1 MQKQLPELNE
11 NIKYLP
17 LLNMK
22 NIDELAKADIGRL
35 MLKYFIPAF
44 IGVFLNALYNI
55 VDRIF
60 IGQGVSAEALSG
72 ISVIFPVM
80 LIIMGFGMLI
90 GIGTGV
96 LVSINLGKK
105 EIEMAEKTIGTGFF
119 LMILVSVVVMIV
131 TYILKEPIL
140 HSFGSTPETFKY
152 ANDYLNIIL
161 AGTPFMII
169 GFSLNNV
176 IRSEGNARIAMT
188 SMIISSVTNVVL
200 DYIFI
205 FWLDMGVKGA
215 AFATIISMFVLMVWV
230 LFHFDSNRS
239 VIKLK
244 NKNIRINW
252 QILTEIVAIGMAP
265 FSMQIASSFVQ
276 GLLNKRLIAFG
287 GDLAAGAMGIVNS
300 VVTLFIMAI
309 VAINMASQPIIG
321 FNYGAKLWERVKET
335 LRIAMIAATI
345 IAVGAF
351 IVIEAM
357 PGLIV
362 KLFNNDNPD
371 LYNIAVNGIRLVILA
386 LPIVGFQVVA
396 SNFFQS
402 VGKAKIAMFATL
414 FRQVI
419 LLIPLI
425 LIFPGF
431 WGIDGIWL
439 AFPVADTISA
449 LAVSFFLVREWEKLN
464 GFENLAVETV

>member
-1 MQKQLPELNE
+1 
-11 NIKYLP
+11 
-17 LLNMK
+17 MK
-22 NIDELAKADIGRL
+22 NIEELGNANIGRL
-35 MLKYFIPAF
+35 MLKYYIPAF
-44 IGVFLNALYNI
+44 VGVFLNALYNI

-60 IGQGVSAEALSG
+60 IGQGVGAEALSG
-72 ISVIFPVM
+72 ISVIFPIM
-80 LIIMGFGMLI
+80 LIMMGFGMLI

-105 EIEMAEKTIGTGFF
+105 DIEMAEKTIGTGLA
-119 LMILVSVVVMIV
+119 LMISVSVIVMLV

-140 HSFGSTPETFKY
+140 HSFGATPEIFNY

-161 AGTPFMII
+161 AGTVFMIV

-176 IRSEGNARIAMT
+176 IRSEGNARIAMI

-205 FWLDMGVKGA
+205 FWFDMGVKGA
-215 AFATIISMFVLMVWV
+215 AYATIISMFVLMVWV
-230 LFHFDSNRS
+230 LVHFRGKRS

-244 NKNIRINW
+244 YKNIRVDW
-252 QILTEIVAIGMAP
+252 KILTEIVAIGMAP
-265 FSMQIASSFVQ
+265 FSMQIANSFVQ
-276 GLLNKRLIAFG
+276 GLLNKKLIAFG
-287 GDLAAGAMGIVNS
+287 GDLAAGAMGIINS
-300 VVTLFIMAI
+300 VLTMFIMAI

-321 FNYGAKLWERVKET
+321 FNFGAKSMHRVKEA
-335 LRIAMIAATI
+335 LRISLIAATI

-351 IVIEAM
+351 VVIEAI

-362 KLFNNDNPD
+362 KLFNNDSRV
-371 LYNIAVNGIRLVILA
+371 LYDITVNGIRIVILA

-402 VGKAKIAMFATL
+402 VGKAKFAMFATL

-419 LLIPLI
+419 LLIPL
-425 LIFPGF
+425 LFIFPVF
-431 WGIDGIWL
+431 WGINGIWL
-439 AFPVADTISA
+439 AFPVADTMSA
-449 LAVSFFLVREWEKLN
+449 LAVSFLLIREWKKLT
-464 GFENLAVETV
+464 ESEILLVKTVNYSDFG

>member
-1 MQKQLPELNE
+1 
-11 NIKYLP
+11 
-17 LLNMK
+17 
-22 NIDELAKADIGRL
+22 
-35 MLKYFIPAF
+35 
-44 IGVFLNALYNI
+44 
-55 VDRIF
+55 
-60 IGQGVSAEALSG
+60 
-72 ISVIFPVM
+72 
-80 LIIMGFGMLI
+80 MGFGMLI

-105 EIEMAEKTIGTGFF
+105 DIEMAEKTMGTGLA
-119 LMILVSVVVMIV
+119 LMVSVSLIVMLV

-140 HSFGSTPETFKY
+140 HSFGSTPETFQY

-161 AGTPFMII
+161 AGTVFMIV

-176 IRSEGNARIAMT
+176 IRSEGNARIAMI
-188 SMIISSVTNVVL
+188 SMIISSFTNVIL

-205 FWLDMGVKGA
+205 FWFDMGVKGA
-215 AFATIISMFVLMVWV
+215 AYATIISMFVLMVWV
-230 LFHFDSNRS
+230 LVHFRGKRS

-244 NKNIRINW
+244 SKNIRVDW
-252 QILTEIVAIGMAP
+252 KILTEIVAIGMAP

-276 GLLNKRLIAFG
+276 GLLNKKLIAFG
-287 GDLAAGAMGIVNS
+287 GDLAVGAMGIINS
-300 VVTLFIMAI
+300 VLTLFIMAI

-321 FNYGAKLWERVKET
+321 FNFGAKSMQRVKDA
-335 LRIAMIAATI
+335 LRISLIAATI

-351 IVIEAM
+351 ILIETI

-362 KLFNNDNPD
+362 KLFNKDSQV
-371 LYNIAVNGIRLVILA
+371 LYDIAINGIRLVILA

-425 LIFPGF
+425 YIFPGF
-431 WGIDGIWL
+431 WGINGIWI

-449 LAVSFFLVREWEKLN
+449 LAVSFVLIREWNKLTAL
-464 GFENLAVETV
+464 ENLTIETVS

>member
-1 MQKQLPELNE
+1 
-11 NIKYLP
+11 
-17 LLNMK
+17 MK
-22 NIDELAKADIGRL
+22 NIDELAKANIGRL
-35 MLKYFIPAF
+35 MIKYFIPAF

-72 ISVIFPVM
+72 ISVIFPIM
-80 LIIMGFGMLI
+80 LIMMGFGMLI

-105 EIEMAEKTIGTGFF
+105 QFEMAEKTVGTGFF
-119 LMILVSVVVMIV
+119 LMVSVSIAVMIV

-140 HSFGSTPETFKY
+140 HSFGSTPETFQY

-161 AGTPFMII
+161 AGTPFMVI

-176 IRSEGNARIAMT
+176 IRSEGNARIAMI
-188 SMIISSVTNVVL
+188 SMIISSITNIVL

-230 LFHFDSNRS
+230 LIHFQSNRS
-239 VIKLK
+239 VIKLYG
-244 NKNIRINW
+244 KNIRINW

-287 GDLAAGAMGIVNS
+287 GDLAAGAMGIINS

-321 FNYGAKLWERVKET
+321 FNYGSKSVERVKET
-335 LRIAMIAATI
+335 LRIALIAATI
-345 IAVGAF
+345 IAVVAF
-351 IVIEAM
+351 IIIEAM

-362 KLFNNDNPD
+362 KLFNNDSPD

-449 LAVSFFLVREWEKLN
+449 IAVTFLLAREWKKLN
-464 GFENLAVETV
+464 GFENLEVETI